1 MFQKDT
7 SAEGKQVILVRADEF
22 CVLLG
27 EHGHP
32 LPLFLTIAF
41 FFFSSLAC
49 TFSSEYV
56 YLCIYIFF
64 SFFLS
69 VEWAPLLNP
78 SQPFCGI
85 TAEDPAS
92 FHGWHVE
99 STLSAYQFSVLL
111 VRWSVLGCCL
121 VDASC
126 FLTIVYLVCLL
137 WFPGGH
143 AWRCLKKISSSS
155 PDMIIWV
162 VCCCCCHC
170 CCFCLFHRILLKC

>member
-1 MFQKDT
+1 MGIPCHF
-7 SAEGKQVILVRADEF
+7 F
-22 CVLLG
+22 
-27 EHGHP
+27 
-32 LPLFLTIAF
+32 LPSPF
-41 FFFSSLAC
+41 FFFLPLRVP
-49 TFSSEYV
+49 FHLNMY
-56 YLCIYIFF
+56 IYAFIFF
-64 SFFLS
+64 LVSSCQWSELPCS
-69 VEWAPLLNP
+69 TLLNP